1 MAQRS
6 NKNYLKPFR
15 KELRNKSTSA
25 EAELW
30 NHLKHKQLGGRKFRR
45 QHSINNYIFDFYC
58 STEKLIIEL
67 DGESHGDYHR
77 TYEDQDRDLALQK
90 MGYNILRFHNRQ
102 IFEDIEWVKDEIRK
116 SFKS

>member
-15 KELRNKSTSA
+15 KELRNESTAA
-25 EAELW
+25 EAESW
-30 NHLKHKQLGGRKFRR
+30 NHLKRKQLDGRKFRR

-58 STEKLIIEL
+58 SSEKLIIEL
-67 DGESHGDYHR
+67 DGESHGEYHR
-77 TYEDQDRDLALQK
+77 TYEDQDRDNELRK
-90 MGYNILRFHNRQ
+90 MGYKIQRFENRF

-116 SFKS
+116 NFKS